1 MKTFKIFDDVM
12 HKKQLYLD
20 TLICLFFIKAVGSSK
35 TLTLKFIIEGLLRL
49 YNKNISFDLTKIRLY
64 LWHQ

>member
-20 TLICLFFIKAVGSSK
+20 TLICLFFIKAVGTSK

>member
-49 YNKNISFDLTKIRLY
+49 YNKNISFDLTKLRLY

>member
-20 TLICLFFIKAVGSSK
+20 TLICLFFIKAVGTSK

-49 YNKNISFDLTKIRLY
+49 YNKNIFFDLTKIRLY